1 MLGWRLCRRPHADL
15 DGEGARR
22 FGGRWNSPGRPV
34 VYLAEHPALATLEVR
49 VHLDLPLELLPA
61 DYVLM
66 QVQVPDTM
74 TNQTISNLTGSHPTG
89 SHQTGSH
96 QTGSHQTGS
105 HQAAVPADTVSVGN
119 AWLAEAR
126 EPVLRVPSILV
137 PHAWNILLNP
147 RHAEA
152 GRTRVIAVEPFR
164 FDPRLWR
171 PSANEG

>member
-66 QVQVPDTM
+66 QVDVPDTM
-74 TNQTISNLTGSHPTG
+74 SSE
-89 SHQTGSH
+89 
-96 QTGSHQTGS
+96 TGS

-119 AWLAEAR
+119 AWLAEAQT
-126 EPVLRVPSILV
+126 PVLRVPSVLV
-137 PHAWNILLNP
+137 PYSWNILLNP
-147 RHAEA
+147 RHPDA
-152 GRTRVIAVEPFR
+152 GQARVRGIELFR
-164 FDPRLWR
+164 FDPRLWQ
-171 PSANEG
+171 PSASEG